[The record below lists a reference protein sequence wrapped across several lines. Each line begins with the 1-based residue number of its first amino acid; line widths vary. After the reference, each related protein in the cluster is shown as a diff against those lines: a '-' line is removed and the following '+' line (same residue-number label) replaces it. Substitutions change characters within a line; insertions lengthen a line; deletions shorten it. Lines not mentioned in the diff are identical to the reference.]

1 MIAYKL
7 DQERHRTVIF
17 HTNVATSSSLIRSV
31 EQAGWRV
38 SKDAAPR
45 AAALILSDGAPTA
58 STQAIQG
65 QIGRD
70 LAHVASGFDFVI
82 DPAASLDD
90 QVALLA
96 RWLPPSLDALV
107 RMEQSFGRAALE
119 PLLTGLAGELAAAVA
134 AIDAGERPNAHKLA
148 GVSGTFGFHDVGEC
162 WRVIDQG
169 AGDLSNARRLSRTT
183 IVAIRYWLDSS
194 DSD

>member
-7 DQERHRTVIF
+7 HQERHWTVIF
-17 HTNVATSSSLIRSV
+17 HTNVAASSSLIHAV
-31 EQAGWRV
+31 TQAGWHV
-38 SKDAAPR
+38 GGDVAPR
-45 AAALILSDGAPTA
+45 CAALILSDRAPIAATD
-58 STQAIQG
+58 AIRG
-65 QIGRD
+65 QIGGD
-70 LAHVASGFDFVI
+70 PAHVAPGFDFAI
-82 DPAASLDD
+82 DPAASIDD
-90 QVALLA
+90 QIALLA
-96 RWLPPSLDALV
+96 LWLRPSLDALE
-107 RMEQSFGRAALE
+107 RMEQGFGRAALE
-119 PLLTGLAGELAAAVA
+119 PLLAGLADELAAAVA

-162 WRVIDQG
+162 WRAIDQG